1 MTKQRFVQTSRLYQR
16 KKGIKCL
23 INNNSC
29 LLLKKTD
36 REKIYA
42 MIKAVEVDLQNEIYI
57 IHQPQSIIYLDVAT
71 KFEREVI
78 VTLIVI
84 DRGVQAT

>member
-16 KKGIKCL
+16 KKEIKCL

-29 LLLKKTD
+29 LPLKRTD

-42 MIKAVEVDLQNEIYI
+42 MIKGVEVDLQNEYI
-57 IHQPQSIIYLDVAT
+57 IHQPQSIMYLGVAM

-84 DRGVQAT
+84 DRSVQAT

>member
-23 INNNSC
+23 FNNNSC
-29 LLLKKTD
+29 LLLKRTD

-42 MIKAVEVDLQNEIYI
+42 MIKGVEVDLQNEYI
-57 IHQPQSIIYLDVAT
+57 IHQPQSIMYLDVAM

-84 DRGVQAT
+84 DRSVQAT

>member
-29 LLLKKTD
+29 LPLK

-42 MIKAVEVDLQNEIYI
+42 MIKAVEVDLQNEYI
-57 IHQPQSIIYLDVAT
+57 IHKPQSITYLDVAM